1 MKKALVF
8 TGTALLIGLLFC
20 LGSSRMMMKSSYA
33 AYDGEYAEKRLMR
46 NEAPP
51 MPSAPVAESQ
61 GFGGLGLKGSGYGGG
76 GRGDEGKM
84 GKKDAPAK
92 RKAMA
97 HAMNDGLA
105 SAFGAPAAAPE
116 PMKMAEAE
124 EAPKGGEGGA
134 AAAPAT
140 RAWFPE
146 TFLFEPLVVTG
157 ADGHASV
164 PVKVPDR
171 LTTWHVLALA
181 HSRQGAQAGTTAEFL
196 GTLPTYVDPIIP
208 KVLIAG
214 DEVRLPIQV
223 VNTTSAAVSS
233 KLTLAATGGTL
244 SGNGGAVKVPAEGNQ
259 VEYVTL
265 KVPRPGPAA
274 LKAVLGDTDAVER
287 AVTVKPAGELET
299 VSTGGTLAAPRELS
313 LDGPLSPLEGSEK
326 VKLLVF
332 PGALSL
338 VRSELSAAPG
348 RGGVAEDAYTL
359 LLAGRAAGLLSSL
372 GATPDTGAIRDIS
385 IVAGQRAIRHA
396 RSPDVPTAVLLSE
409 AALVYGDN
417 PVMSRLGERLAQQVA
432 ASQRPD
438 GTCQGQTGW
447 TLQRLLVTT
456 ADCVRAVRSAQG
468 SAAAKSRANAVT
480 IKASGAFERNLARV
494 EDGYTAAAILASGAA
509 TADMTDAL
517 RKKILD
523 ALDTRGD
530 GSKVLRVERGVVR
543 ADGYPPSQMEATALA
558 VLALGVTDPAS
569 ADLGT
574 ALLGGYSPY
583 YGWGDG
589 RANLVALRAVVQL
602 FKDPVPANVKIA
614 LERDGAEIVAGTL
627 DAAKLQDVLTLVAD
641 APGSSGAHT
650 WKVRSEPAV
659 PGLGFSLTLQAHVPW
674 KDDAPQPGLEMKV
687 QMPKELAVGKAA
699 EIALTVAA
707 PAQQATVLKLALPAG
722 VQADRPGL
730 DQLVAAGR
738 LSHYESE
745 DGALTLH
752 LPGLSAGATFEG
764 SVRVIPTLAGTLH
777 ADASS
782 LTPEGR
788 PELARTFKP
797 PVWTIAAK

>member
-1 MKKALVF
+1 MKKALVLS
-8 TGTALLIGLLFC
+8 GTAILILMLFC
-20 LGSSRMMMKSSYA
+20 MGTFAAKSASHSYDSRARQAVA
-33 AYDGEYAEKRLMR
+33 AAPAEP
-46 NEAPP
+46 EALDD
-51 MPSAPVAESQ
+51 SN
-61 GFGGLGLKGSGYGGG
+61 GIGGLGLIGTGKGGG

-84 GKKDAPAK
+84 GRLEKKTL
-92 RKAMA
+92 RSF
-97 HAMNDGLA
+97 GA
-105 SAFGAPAAAPE
+105 SADMPAPAPAAAPK
-116 PMKMAEAE
+116 PMMLNEETAKKMDEKE
-124 EAPKGGEGGA
+124 EGDRGGEGGA

-146 TFLFEPLVVTG
+146 TFLFEPLIVTG

-214 DEVRLPIQV
+214 DEVRLPIQL

-233 KLTLAATGGTL
+233 KLLLSATGGTL
-244 SGNGGAVKVPAEGNQ
+244 SGGGGAVKVPAEGNEVQ
-259 VEYVTL
+259 YVTL
-265 KVPRPGPAA
+265 KVPHPGPAS

-287 AVTVKPAGELET
+287 VVNVKPAGQLQT

-313 LDGPLSPLEGSEK
+313 LEGPADPLEGSEK

-372 GATPDTGAIRDIS
+372 GATPDMGAIRDIS

-396 RSPDVPTAVLLSE
+396 RSPDVPSAVLLTE
-409 AALVYGDN
+409 AALSYGDN
-417 PVMSRLGERLAQQVA
+417 PVMARLGERLAQQVA

-456 ADCVRAVRSAQG
+456 ADCVRAVRASQT
-468 SAAAKSRANAVT
+468 SNAAKSRANAAT
-480 IKASGAFERNLARV
+480 IKATGAFERNLARV

-517 RKKILD
+517 KKKIAD
-523 ALDTRGD
+523 ALDTRPD

-543 ADGYPPSQMEATALA
+543 ADGYAPSVMEATALA
-558 VLALGVTDPAS
+558 VLALGTADPLS

-583 YGWGDG
+583 SGWGDG

-602 FKDPVPANVKIA
+602 FKDPVPANVKISLA
-614 LERDGAEIVAGTL
+614 RDGAALVSGTL
-627 DAAKLQDVLTLVAD
+627 DAAKLQEVLTLVAD
-641 APGSSGAHT
+641 APGSAGPHT
-650 WKVRSEPAV
+650 WTVKSDPPV
-659 PGLGFSLTLQAHVPW
+659 PGLGFSFTLQAHVPW
-674 KDDAPQPGLEMKV
+674 KDEPPTPGLELTM
-687 QMPKELAVGKAA
+687 QMPKELQVGKAS
-699 EIALTVAA
+699 EIALVIGA
-707 PAQQATVLKLALPAG
+707 PAAQPTVLKLALPAG
-722 VQADRPGL
+722 VQADRPPL
-730 DQLVAAGR
+730 DALVSAGK
-738 LSHYESE
+738 LSRYESE

-752 LPGLSAGATFEG
+752 LPGLSAGATFTG
-764 SVRVIPTLAGTLH
+764 SVRVVPTLAGTLH
-777 ADASS
+777 ADATS

-788 PELARTFKP
+788 PELAHLFKP
-797 PVWTIAAK
+797 PVWSVK